1 MFSDSFYP
9 TPFSLCEKMIAPY
22 SSILRDGAIVLEP
35 SAGKWD
41 IASYIK
47 SISNSKAKIHLIE
60 IEPELQE
67 LCKKYGTLVAYDF
80 LTFEPDTNYDFI
92 FMNPPYSNGD
102 EHLLKA
108 WDIAKNTTIV
118 CLLNAETIR
127 NPFSA
132 KRKAL
137 KAIIEDFGSVEYVE
151 NAFSNAERET
161 DVEIA
166 IVTLTKKTA
175 DAYRFQNFETD
186 NRSFE
191 ELNETSLATHD
202 KIANIVADYRR
213 ATDLYADGVAMI
225 RKADSIWKQFA
236 ECIDGF
242 QIAGKCYS
250 TNEAVHTYQ
259 DSIRMSVWNSI
270 IRGMNIE
277 KYMTGKV
284 LDGFRDKMKQQ
295 GNIAV
300 NKQNIEL
307 FIASVLQNSGNI
319 LEESI
324 VSTFE
329 YLTKYHKENR
339 HEPEWWA
346 HNEAYMVGKK
356 FVLPYIMETNKW
368 DWGFSK
374 LYNYGRV
381 SALEDIDKALCYLT
395 GTQYE
400 TCRGI
405 IDSINSAIDSGTTKC
420 QSEFFDIVFYKK
432 WTVHFTFRSP
442 KVWADFN
449 IRATKSLGWLPPD
462 MEWKWRQK
470 NKFT

>member
-22 SSILRDGAIVLEP
+22 SSRLRDGAIVLEP

-67 LCKKYGTLVAYDF
+67 ICKKYGTLVAYDF

-92 FMNPPYSNGD
+92 FANPPFDNWD
-102 EHLLKA
+102 EHLLKM

-137 KAIIEDFGSVEYVE
+137 QAIIEDFGSVEYVE
-151 NAFSNAERET
+151 NAFSNAERKT

-166 IVTLTKKTA
+166 IVTLTKKTEGSF
-175 DAYRFQNFETD
+175 YFQDFETE
-186 NRSFE
+186 SEFFGE
-191 ELNETSLATHD
+191 INETALASPD
-202 KIANIVADYRR
+202 RIWNIVADYKRSVE
-213 ATDLYADGVAMI
+213 LYAEWVALI
-225 RKADSIWKQFA
+225 RKADRIAKQFWEHA
-236 ECIDGF
+236 DWF
-242 QIAGKCYS
+242 DIAKKSYS
-250 TNEAVHTYQ
+250 TNNAAHDYADNLRQRVWG
-259 DSIRMSVWNSI
+259 SIFSAMKI
-270 IRGMNIE
+270 D
-277 KYMTGKV
+277 KYMTEKV
-284 LDGFRDKMKQQ
+284 LDSFMEKMAEQ
-295 GNIAV
+295 GNIAI
-300 NKQNIEL
+300 NKHNIEAFL
-307 FIASVLQNSGNI
+307 SVILQNSWNI

-329 YLTKYHKENR
+329 YLTKYNKENR

-346 HNEAYMVGKK
+346 HNETYMVGKK
-356 FVLPYIMETNKW
+356 FILPYIVETNAW
-368 DWGFSK
+368 NWTFNK
-374 LYNYGRV
+374 LYRYGRV

-395 GTQYE
+395 GTNYD
-400 TCRGI
+400 TCKTI
-405 IDSINSAIDSGTTKC
+405 IDSINSAIDQWTTKC
-420 QSEFFDIVFYKK
+420 QSEFFDIKFYLKG
-432 WTVHFTFRSP
+432 TVHFTFRSP

-449 IRATKSLGWLPPD
+449 IRATKSLWWLPTD

-470 NKFT
+470 NKF